1 MDCPPVQVP
10 SQRAFITLF
19 NPVSAPHKTK
29 RFWIFVALGIIP
41 GLCGP
46 LVQRLMG
53 IPLFA
58 LRVHISAGLITF
70 ALWVTAF
77 WFGLR
82 FGPVAW
88 IVIGVI
94 MLTFVIFAGL
104 YS

>member
-1 MDCPPVQVP
+1 
-10 SQRAFITLF
+10 
-19 NPVSAPHKTK
+19 
-29 RFWIFVALGIIP
+29 
-41 GLCGP
+41 
-46 LVQRLMG
+46 MG
-53 IPLFA
+53 FPLFA
-58 LRVHISAGLITF
+58 PRVHISAGLITF
-70 ALWVTAF
+70 ALWVTVF